1 MTLADHGRGLLRDPD
16 KDSELAAPGPADGR
30 PGRRA
35 ARRRRQLG
43 SDRRSRALP
52 MVPKPV
58 SDTRVGMGRL
68 AIILTTCAWL
78 AYVVTWF
85 FADFFRPGHEGAV
98 ARSEEVLYLVIVT
111 LLTVSALAY
120 LLARLGFF
128 YRTRTHH
135 RAARAALDKYFDA
148 RRPALTTII
157 PSYQEDER
165 VIRTTLLSAALQE
178 YPDKRVV
185 LLIDD
190 PYVPKTRAARQQLES
205 ARALPGKI
213 EMLLAEPAHR
223 FARDMRSFEGTLK
236 RGEQPVTS
244 SMNTLAEA
252 YAEAVSW
259 LEDLANQHEIID
271 HTDTFFV
278 KEIVLRLAGS
288 LREVQTALKESA
300 AEGVVLHPQMFLRLY
315 RRLVW
320 TFSARITSFER
331 KRYVSLSHEPNKA
344 MNLNSY
350 MGLMG
355 GMYREVQT
363 VGGTALVPCLPG
375 EGFEVPDPDYVVTL
389 DADSVLL
396 PEYCLR
402 LVHLLEQQQHQD
414 TAIAQT
420 PYSAFPGS
428 TTRLERIA
436 GATTDLQH
444 IVHQ

>member
-1 MTLADHGRGLLRDPD
+1 MTLADPGRRLLGDPG
-16 KDSELAAPGPADGR
+16 KEGELAAPKSKAGRR
-30 PGRRA
+30 PGRLA
-35 ARRRRQLG
+35 ERRRRQLG

-58 SDTRVGMGRL
+58 SDSRVAMGRL
-68 AIILTTCAWL
+68 AIILTTGAWL
-78 AYVVTWF
+78 AYLVTWF
-85 FADFFRPGHEGAV
+85 FEDFFRPGHEGAV

-135 RAARAALDKYFDA
+135 RAARAELDKFFDG
-148 RRPALTTII
+148 RRPSLTTII

-178 YPDKRVV
+178 YPDKSVV

-190 PYVPKTRAARQQLES
+190 PYVPKTQLARDQLES
-205 ARALPGKI
+205 ARALPAKI
-213 EMLLAEPAHR
+213 ETLLARPADQFGR
-223 FARDMRSFEGTLK
+223 GLRAFEGTLK
-236 RGEQPVTS
+236 RGEQPDHG
-244 SMNTLAEA
+244 SMIALAGA

-259 LEDLANQHEIID
+259 LEDLADHQEIVD
-271 HTDTFFV
+271 HTDTFFA

-288 LREVQTALKESA
+288 LREVHAALTESA

-315 RRLVW
+315 RRLAGA
-320 TFSARITSFER
+320 FSPRITSFER

-355 GMYREVQT
+355 HTYREVQT
-363 VGGTALVPCLPG
+363 AGGVALAPALPG
-375 EGFEVPDPDYVVTL
+375 EGFEVTDPDYVVTL
-389 DADSVLL
+389 DAASGLL

-402 LVHLLEQQQHQD
+402 LVHLLEPQQHQA

-420 PYSAFPGS
+420 PYSS
-428 TTRLERIA
+428 
-436 GATTDLQH
+436 
-444 IVHQ
+444 